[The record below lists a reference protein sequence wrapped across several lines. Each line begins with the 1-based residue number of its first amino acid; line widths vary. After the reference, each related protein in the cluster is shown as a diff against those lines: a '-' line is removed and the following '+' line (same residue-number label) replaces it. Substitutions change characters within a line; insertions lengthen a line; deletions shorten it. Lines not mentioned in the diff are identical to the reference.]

1 MYIALGGRYERRRLR
16 QADGRKTP
24 DSGLFPPDAA
34 LACQRKAFAIGIRI
48 MRGPKGTT
56 MRAAILLVA
65 PLAFFV
71 ACGGS
76 GGGTGVPAGPLDVNL
91 TAAGVS
97 PSSFSALSNADLRFT
112 NNDTVDHQIGSS

>member
-1 MYIALGGRYERRRLR
+1 
-16 QADGRKTP
+16 
-24 DSGLFPPDAA
+24 
-34 LACQRKAFAIGIRI
+34 
-48 MRGPKGTT
+48 

-112 NNDTVDHQIGSS
+112 NNDTVDHQIGSSSCPELSTPRLTPGRNATATLGSGPKACSFSDSLNPSAVAFQGTINVLAPGNGY